1 MPRLVVEAVSYSR
14 GSQLIID
21 NLSFELAAGEL
32 LSITGQNGAGK
43 TTLLKL
49 IAGLLVPEQG
59 SVSLRHAD
67 NGVIFSPQADHQAWL
82 GHRNALKD
90 AWTGLENLQFLR
102 QLRVANDFDPLQA
115 LSMVGLFKQRHQ
127 TVQRFSQGMKR
138 RLALASLLLSSAPLW
153 LLDEPQNSL
162 DKEGIAL
169 FEQMLA
175 RHLDAGGLAVMA
187 SHHALSLTSPN
198 CRYLTLGTRA

>member
-1 MPRLVVEAVSYSR
+1 MPRLVVEEISYSR

-21 NLSFELAAGEL
+21 NLSFQLARGEL
-32 LSITGQNGAGK
+32 ISITGHNGAGK

-49 IAGLLVPEQG
+49 IAGLLIPEQG
-59 SVSLRHAD
+59 LIQLCHAD
-67 NGVIFSPQADHQAWL
+67 NGQILTPQSNHQAWL

-90 AWTGLENLQFLR
+90 TWTALENLQFLR
-102 QLRVANDFDPLQA
+102 QLRSANEFDPFKA
-115 LSMVGLFKQRHQ
+115 LSMVGLFKQRHTPVQ
-127 TVQRFSQGMKR
+127 TFSQGMKR
-138 RLALASLLLSSAPLW
+138 RLALASLLLSDAPLW

-175 RHLDAGGLAVMA
+175 RHLENGGLAVMA

-198 CRYLTLGTRA
+198 CRYLKLGSSS

>member
-1 MPRLVVEAVSYSR
+1 VPRLVVEGVSYSR

-21 NLSFELAAGEL
+21 NLSFGLAAGEL
-32 LSITGQNGAGK
+32 LSITGQNGIGK

-49 IAGLLVPEQG
+49 IAGLLIPEQG
-59 SVSLRHAD
+59 AIQLCHAD
-67 NGVIFSPQADHQAWL
+67 NGQILTPQSNHQAWL

-90 AWTGLENLQFLR
+90 TWTALENLLLLR
-102 QLRVANDFDPLQA
+102 QLRSANEFDPLKA

-127 TVQRFSQGMKR
+127 PVQTFSQGMKR
-138 RLALASLLLSSAPLW
+138 RLALASLLLTNAPLW

-175 RHLDAGGLAVMA
+175 RHLEADGMALMA
-187 SHHALSLTSPN
+187 SHHALSLSTPN
-198 CRYLTLGTRA
+198 CRYLTLGSSS

>member
-1 MPRLVVEAVSYSR
+1 MPRLIAEAVSYSR
-14 GSQLIID
+14 GNQLVID
-21 NLSFELAAGEL
+21 NVSFELAAGEL
-32 LSITGQNGAGK
+32 LSITGHNGAGK

-59 SVSLRHAD
+59 AIKLCDTD
-67 NGVIFSPQADHQAWL
+67 NEQILTPQADHQAWL

-90 AWTGLENLQFLR
+90 SWTALENLQFLR
-102 QLRVANDFDPLQA
+102 QLRSPNEFDPLKA
-115 LSMVGLFKQRHQ
+115 LSRVELFKQRHQ
-127 TVQRFSQGMKR
+127 PVQTFSQGMKR

-175 RHLDAGGLAVMA
+175 AHLDAGGLAVMA

-198 CRYLTLGTRA
+198 CRYLTLGSLA